1 MLKLTKE
8 EKYSKEQK
16 IFYKVNKIGE
26 NIKLNVKKKFMKLNV
41 EGTKNN
47 KIFIK
52 YEEVMNTDCIS
63 FFTETGNV
71 IE

>member
-16 IFYKVNKIGE
+16 IFYKVNKIGK

>member
-1 MLKLTKE
+1 
-8 EKYSKEQK
+8 
-16 IFYKVNKIGE
+16 
-26 NIKLNVKKKFMKLNV
+26 MKLNV